1 MNGKTYSPILEL
13 RMYTLRKGRRDEMI
27 ELFDRELIEPREEVG
42 IQIIGQFRDVDNP
55 KRWTWLQGFD
65 DMQSRAEALN
75 AFYTSPAWK
84 ANAKAANATIV
95 DSGNVLLLH
104 PAKPDSGFKLK
115 AGKRP
120 PRGSTTPQD
129 GFVEATIYY
138 FDKPVEEEFIEFFET
153 KMQPILKTCGANLLG
168 YFVTEESPNS
178 YPRLAIREGEHVF
191 VWLAGFPESEA
202 HEGWMQ
208 RLKESKAWSEVQT
221 SIKKFIKG
229 ETESMRLTPTP
240 RSRLTGV

>member
-1 MNGKTYSPILEL
+1 MSRKIYSPIVEL
-13 RMYTLRKGRRDEMI
+13 RMYTLRKDRRDEMI
-27 ELFDRELIEPREEVG
+27 ELFDRELIEPREDVG
-42 IQIIGQFRDVDNP
+42 IQIIGQFCDVDNP
-55 KRWTWLQGFD
+55 KRWTWLQGFE

-104 PAKPDSGFKLK
+104 PARPDSGFKLK
-115 AGKRP
+115 AGKRS
-120 PRGSTTPQD
+120 PRESTTPQA
-129 GFVEATIYY
+129 GFVSATIYY
-138 FDKPVEEEFIEFFET
+138 FDEPVGEEFIEYFEESIR
-153 KMQPILKTCGANLLG
+153 PILKKCGAKLLG

-202 HEGWMQ
+202 HERWMRQ
-208 RLKESKAWSEVQT
+208 LKESKAWGEVQT
-221 SIKKFIKG
+221 SIKKFIIKEP
-229 ETESMRLTPTP
+229 ETMRLTPTP
-240 RSRLTGV
+240 RSRLTGI

>member
-1 MNGKTYSPILEL
+1 MSGKTYSPILEL
-13 RMYTLRKGRRDEMI
+13 RMYTLRKDRRDEMI
-27 ELFDRELIEPREEVG
+27 ELFDRELIEPREDVG

-75 AFYTSPAWK
+75 TFYTSPAWK
-84 ANAKAANATIV
+84 ANTKAANATIV

-104 PAKPDSGFKLK
+104 PARPDSGFKLK
-115 AGKRP
+115 TGKRP
-120 PRGSTTPQD
+120 PRDSTTPQA
-129 GFVEATIYY
+129 GFVSATIYY
-138 FDKPVEEEFIEFFET
+138 FDEPVSERFIEYFEESVR
-153 KMQPILKTCGANLLG
+153 PILKKCGAKLLG

-202 HEGWMQ
+202 HERWMRQ
-208 RLKESKAWSEVQT
+208 LKESKAWGEVQT
-221 SIKKFIKG
+221 SIKKLIIKEP
-229 ETESMRLTPTP
+229 ETMRLTPTP
-240 RSRLTGV
+240 RSRLTGI